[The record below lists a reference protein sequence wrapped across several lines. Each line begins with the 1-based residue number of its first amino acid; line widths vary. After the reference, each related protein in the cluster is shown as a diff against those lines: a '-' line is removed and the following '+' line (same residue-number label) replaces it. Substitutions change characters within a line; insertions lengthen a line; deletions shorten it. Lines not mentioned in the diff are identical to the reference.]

1 MHAVAEECGHFVPVQ
16 VMSNSRTENGEVVY
30 GMNNPSGVFATWP
43 GTLGIAAA
51 VKGTGDMKIVDG
63 FHGGSRP

>member
-1 MHAVAEECGHFVPVQ
+1 M
-16 VMSNSRTENGEVVY
+16 VY
-30 GMNNPSGVFATWP
+30 GMNNASGVFATWP

>member
-16 VMSNSRTENGEVVY
+16 VMSNSRNENGQVVY
-30 GMNNPSGVFATWP
+30 GMNNASGVFATWP

-51 VKGTGDMKIVDG
+51 VKGTGYMKIVDG